1 MMNIYISY
9 YDFVGLND
17 FLHNKKIY
25 NIKSI
30 YDNNDIIYLKEIF
43 NIMEN
48 KPYKFIRNY
57 LQYNNLFIK
66 ILFNKTTI
74 LNKEDLTIIIYLNK
88 IIKLKYFFVKKND
101 IIRIRSKHLI
111 VDAISFK
118 RYYKRS
124 NSKYINK
131 MIQKYNDIYSYIY
144 LNKQSILQNV
154 ILENVC

>member
-1 MMNIYISY
+1 MNIYISY
-9 YDFVGLND
+9 YDFAGLND

-101 IIRIRSKHLI
+101 IIRIMNKYLI

-131 MIQKYNDIYSYIY
+131 MIQKYNDIYNYIY
-144 LNKQSILQNV
+144 LNKQSILQNI

>member
-1 MMNIYISY
+1 MNIYISY
-9 YDFVGLND
+9 YDFAGLND

-101 IIRIRSKHLI
+101 IIRIKSKHLI

-131 MIQKYNDIYSYIY
+131 MIQKYNDIYNYIY
-144 LNKQSILQNV
+144 LNKQSILQNI

>member
-9 YDFVGLND
+9 YDFAGLND

-101 IIRIRSKHLI
+101 IIRIKSKHLI
-111 VDAISFK
+111 VDAINFK

-131 MIQKYNDIYSYIY
+131 MIQKYNDIYNYIY
-144 LNKQSILQNV
+144 LNKQSILQNI
-154 ILENVC
+154 ILDNVC